1 MELSST
7 NEESP
12 STIENPYIKYG
23 EMYRKASLNYYNR
36 NKEAISEKRKQKYQE
51 KKALQP
57 PKEPK
62 IPKER
67 NTKNYYQEV
76 YKSRRTE
83 QRIKDLKEEIGL
95 DEDGVKKILEKYK
108 LCSKTNRS

>member
-1 MELSST
+1 MS
-7 NEESP
+7 NVEEIRPSP
-12 STIENPYIKYG
+12 YSKYTD
-23 EMYRKASLNYYNR
+23 MFKKAASDYYHR
-36 NKEAISEKRKQKYQE
+36 NKEVISEKRKQKYQE

-95 DEDGVKKILEKYK
+95 DEEGVKKILEKYK